1 VKLFLATDALDDVQW
16 ADARGWCDGVVLPD
30 AALSTAAT
38 SEAAVSWLASF
49 ARAVSIPVLVDAAG
63 ALAEVV
69 HSSQGSEQARA
80 LGRAAENVV
89 LQVPFTADNAA
100 VMRALSASGIRV
112 AATFIATASQ
122 ALFAAKAGAAFVL
135 IDVDRLDAMGGAGAD
150 VIADARNLFD
160 AAHLEAEVVA
170 LFPANSAS
178 MTACGVAGADAAVV
192 GAGTLRAML
201 AYPFTDQAQA
211 DAQRRPLSGPRLR
224 AGDT

>member
-1 VKLFLATDALDDVQW
+1 MKLFLATDALDDVQW

-30 AALSTAAT
+30 AALSAAA
-38 SEAAVSWLASF
+38 SPEAAVSWLAGF
-49 ARAVSIPVLVDAAG
+49 ARAVSIPVLVDAASVLADPEAG
-63 ALAEVV
+63 AT
-69 HSSQGSEQARA
+69 SDEQARA
-80 LGRAAENVV
+80 LGRAADNVV

-100 VMRALSASGIRV
+100 AMRALSASGIRV

-135 IDVDRLDAMGGAGAD
+135 VDVDRLDAMGGAGAD
-150 VIADARNLFD
+150 VIADARRLLD
-160 AAHLEAEVVA
+160 AAQLEAEVVA

-192 GAGTLRAML
+192 GTATLRAML

-211 DAQRRPLSGPRLR
+211 DAQRRPGSGQRLR
-224 AGDT
+224 AGET